1 MNRRSIF
8 IIASLLAVS
17 SLFTG
22 CASTPDREKVVFH
35 LSDNDPGKWNLTLN
49 NVENVQDAF
58 GGPDK
63 VDVEVVVYG
72 PGINMLKAESTAGN
86 RVNAAAKRN
95 VQIVACET
103 TMRKAKLTKADMNP
117 NIGYVPGGV
126 IELMARQKQGWA
138 YVRP

>member
-35 LSDNDPGKWNLTLN
+35 VSDNDPGKWNLTLN